1 MKYFNVKYNGVDV
14 GTFSLYQVLNGFED
28 FEFQYMEVTPHKLCR
43 IEKCVR
49 YMYTLKLR
57 YYMPCYSKSLKR

>member
-1 MKYFNVKYNGVDV
+1 MKYFSVKYNGTLV

-28 FEFQYMEVTPHKLCR
+28 FEFALIDLTPYKPCK

-49 YMYTLKLR
+49 YMYTMKLR
-57 YYMPCYSKSLKR
+57 YYMPCYSKTLKR